1 MANLDLAANLGFA
14 GKLPRQKP
22 WRLLI
27 GGRIR
32 DSTVEKEIESSAEGR
47 VGWAEILGERATR
60 LRVVQGGGVV
70 TRGN

>member
-1 MANLDLAANLGFA
+1 MDLDLANLDLAANLGFA

-32 DSTVEKEIESSAEGR
+32 DSTVEKKIESSAEGR
-47 VGWAEILGERATR
+47 VGSDGQKYLVSAR
-60 LRVVQGGGVV
+60 LVCV
-70 TRGN
+70 